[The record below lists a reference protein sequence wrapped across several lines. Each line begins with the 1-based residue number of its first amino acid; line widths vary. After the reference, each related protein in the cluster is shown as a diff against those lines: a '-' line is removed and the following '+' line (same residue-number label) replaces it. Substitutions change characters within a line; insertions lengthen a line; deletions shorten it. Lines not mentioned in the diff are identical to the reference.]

1 VWVFRASG
9 WGVLDNAARGTVYAP
24 TYKNARTA
32 CAAALS
38 EPNFP
43 WRSARPA
50 QVLKW
55 DNFRNLLSSKRG
67 VRAYNT
73 DRDMLPVVMVAS
85 TYPDRAIR
93 REIEGW
99 VLIEFTV
106 DRLGRITQL
115 NVLQSQPNNVL
126 DRAELS
132 AVKRYKYKPRIVNG
146 EPVPV
151 YGVRHRDVFELT
163 QT

>member
-9 WGVLDNAARGTVYAP
+9 WGVLDNAALRAVCGTVYAP

-67 VRAYNT
+67 LRAYNT
-73 DRDMLPVVMVAS
+73 GLFLLL
-85 TYPDRAIR
+85 RAM
-93 REIEGW
+93 
-99 VLIEFTV
+99 
-106 DRLGRITQL
+106 
-115 NVLQSQPNNVL
+115 
-126 DRAELS
+126 
-132 AVKRYKYKPRIVNG
+132 AVSG
-146 EPVPV
+146 L
-151 YGVRHRDVFELT
+151 FETWLT
-163 QT
+163 T